1 MDAGSGP
8 ATNGGRYGIAKQKNA
23 FLRLFFYAVK

>member
-23 FLRLFFYAVK
+23 FLRLFFMP